1 MKQDKQYDVIIIGGS
16 YAGLAAGMTLGRAL
30 RNVLIIDGG
39 LPCNRQTPH
48 SHNFL
53 TNDGKPPA
61 EISRLA
67 REQVQAYPTVE
78 FLDGL
83 ATAGRKTTTGF
94 EIETAAGRTVHAR
107 KLIFASG
114 VKDMM
119 PAIPSFEECW
129 GISVLHCPYCH
140 GYEVRDEQT
149 GILAN
154 GDTGFELA
162 SLISNWTA
170 DLTLYTNGRSTLNE
184 GQRIKLEKHGIGINE
199 SVIEKIE
206 HDKGYVQRLV
216 FSNAESEPVK
226 ALYARPPFVQ
236 HSDIPRLLGC
246 EMTEEGY
253 IKTDAVQHT
262 TVPGVFACGDNASR
276 VRTVANAVSSG
287 TATGIILNKE
297 LIEETF

>member
-67 REQVQAYPTVE
+67 REQVEAYPTVE
-78 FLDGL
+78 LLDGL

-114 VKDMM
+114 IKDMM
-119 PAIPSFEECW
+119 PAIPGFEECW

>member
-114 VKDMM
+114 IKDMM
-119 PAIPSFEECW
+119 PAIPGFEECW

-170 DLTLYTNGRSTLNE
+170 DLTLYINGRSTLNE

>member
-1 MKQDKQYDVIIIGGS
+1 MKHNKQYDVIIVGGS

-30 RNVLIIDGG
+30 RNVLIIDSG

-53 TNDGKPPA
+53 TNDGRPPA

-67 REQVQAYPTVE
+67 REQVQAYDTVE
-78 FLDGL
+78 FLDDL
-83 ATAGRKTTTGF
+83 ATAGRKTAQGF
-94 EIETAAGRTVHAR
+94 EIDTSSGRSFSAR
-107 KLIFASG
+107 KLIFATG
-114 VKDMM
+114 IKDLM
-119 PAIPSFEECW
+119 PAITGFEECW

-140 GYEVRDEQT
+140 GYEVRDQRT

-170 DLTLYTNGRSTLNE
+170 DLTLYTNGPSTFSE
-184 GQRIKLEKHGIGINE
+184 AQRKKLEKHGIGIDE
-199 SVIEKIE
+199 SVIGKIG
-206 HDKGYVQRLV
+206 HNKGYIQQLV
-216 FSNAESEPVK
+216 FSNNKIASVK
-226 ALYARPPFVQ
+226 ALYARLPFVQ
-236 HSDIPRLLGC
+236 HSDIPQSLGC

-253 IKTDAVQHT
+253 IKTDASYHT
-262 TVPGVFACGDNASR
+262 TLPGVFACGDNASR

-287 TATGIILNKE
+287 TATGIMLNKE

>member
-53 TNDGKPPA
+53 TNDGKPPT

-78 FLDGL
+78 LLDGL
-83 ATAGRKTTTGF
+83 ATAGRKITTGF

-114 VKDMM
+114 IKDMM
-119 PAIPSFEECW
+119 PAIPGFEECW

-140 GYEVRDEQT
+140 GYEVRDQQT

-206 HDKGYVQRLV
+206 HDKGYIQRLV
-216 FSNAESEPVK
+216 FSNAGSEPVK